1 MPSMSASF
9 HNAEY
14 NDEELK
20 RYMALSAK
28 EKLDFLEEMNQFFS
42 RVMPDQ
48 NKKIWSQLQKE
59 GW

>member
-1 MPSMSASF
+1 MMLRGDF
-9 HNAEY
+9 I
-14 NDEELK
+14 DEELK

-42 RVMPDQ
+42 KVIPDE